1 MNMILAVASGGAVGA
16 VARFL
21 LSKGMLN
28 LLGPGFP
35 WGTLAV
41 NLLGSFMIGFLV
53 EIFALRVNISHEWQA
68 FIVIGFLGGFTTFS
82 AFSLEVGLMIEK
94 GQLTTAIF
102 YALGSIFIGV
112 VALFA
117 GLYAGKAFI

>member
-1 MNMILAVASGGAVGA
+1 MNMILAVASGGAIGA

-21 LSKGMLN
+21 MSKGMLG
-28 LLGPGFP
+28 LIGPGFP

-41 NLLGSFMIGFLV
+41 NLLGSFLIGFLV
-53 EIFALRVNISHEWQA
+53 EAFALRISITHEWQA
-68 FIVIGFLGGFTTFS
+68 FIVVGFLGGFTTFS

-94 GQLTTAIF
+94 GQFTTAML
-102 YALGSIFIGV
+102 YAFGSIFIGV
-112 VALFA
+112 AALFA